1 MTRPM
6 KRVLIVGGGLAG
18 LACAVRLHERGAWP
32 LIVEASDDVGGR
44 VRTDVVDGFRLDRGF
59 QVYLD
64 AYPEA
69 GNFLDLPRL
78 GLRPFKPGALVYLD
92 GRLHRVMDVFRDP
105 RHLFAS
111 ALAPVGSLADK
122 LRVAALKWRISRST
136 LGDIAAREDLTTE
149 AYLRRAGFSRRMID
163 VFFRSFYGG
172 IFLERDLR
180 TSSRMFES
188 TFQMFSRGSATLP
201 ALGMQ
206 EIPRQ
211 LASRL
216 PADAIRRGARVTEVH
231 RGKITLACGGS
242 LGGDAVVVAA
252 DATTAAL
259 LIPGLATQEPDW
271 RGVTGLYFAAGK
283 SPLREAIIAL
293 NGTGRGLVNNVC
305 VLSDVAPGY
314 APPGQALISI
324 SVLGTPAISDLETQV
339 IAELEGWFGPQVSGW
354 RHLRTDRIERALPEQ
369 PPVPGQLGPCF
380 REIDGVF
387 VCGDHL
393 TSASIEGA
401 ISSGLRTADALLS
414 ESAGERMAAAAAQF
428 EIKDN

>member
-1 MTRPM
+1 
-6 KRVLIVGGGLAG
+6 
-18 LACAVRLHERGAWP
+18 
-32 LIVEASDDVGGR
+32 
-44 VRTDVVDGFRLDRGF
+44 
-59 QVYLD
+59 
-64 AYPEA
+64 
-69 GNFLDLPRL
+69 
-78 GLRPFKPGALVYLD
+78 
-92 GRLHRVMDVFRDP
+92 
-105 RHLFAS
+105 
-111 ALAPVGSLADK
+111 
-122 LRVAALKWRISRST
+122 
-136 LGDIAAREDLTTE
+136 
-149 AYLRRAGFSRRMID
+149 
-163 VFFRSFYGG
+163 
-172 IFLERDLR
+172 
-180 TSSRMFES
+180 
-188 TFQMFSRGSATLP
+188 MFSRGSATLP

-231 RGKITLACGGS
+231 RGKITLASGGS

-252 DATTAAL
+252 DATTAAR

-401 ISSGLRTADALLS
+401 ISSGLRTADAVL
-414 ESAGERMAAAAAQF
+414 G
-428 EIKDN
+428 